1 MLIHLRWKK
10 ILVIGAM
17 DTNLESVC
25 DVLAPIYEFTW
36 DISGEHAFEKMKK
49 GEIPE
54 LIIMDIDMP
63 GLKGMELIER
73 IQREIRN
80 DIPLIFLTS
89 IARQEIVFKF
99 RKMNAREYVLK
110 PYKPVY
116 MRERIRTI
124 LEGVSH

>member
-1 MLIHLRWKK
+1 MRSK
-10 ILVIGAM
+10 
-17 DTNLESVC
+17 
-25 DVLAPIYEFTW
+25 
-36 DISGEHAFEKMKK
+36 KMKEE

-63 GLKGMELIER
+63 GLNGMALIER
-73 IQREIRN
+73 IQKEIRK
-80 DIPLIFLTS
+80 DIPLMFLTS
-89 IARQEIVFKF
+89 IARQEIIFKF

-124 LEGVSH
+124 LEGISH